1 VSTSAYLL
9 CSEDAFRLANE
20 KVANGPAYSSL
31 SASAPRLSQWQL
43 SISAST
49 PQANSTMV
57 NKRIRIMWQ
66 QGSFYA
72 HVPVDSRQVS
82 TRIVAHWE
90 FPLSTPIYAW
100 PSQPHGATAGAAGM
114 FASLN
119 RTRVQ
124 DVNVHLKKVAHSST
138 TQPSL
143 AIKRRVDVR
152 IALHTTATPL
162 RACCSGH
169 PFVNP
174 FSDCHRYL

>member
-1 VSTSAYLL
+1 
-9 CSEDAFRLANE
+9 
-20 KVANGPAYSSL
+20 
-31 SASAPRLSQWQL
+31 
-43 SISAST
+43 
-49 PQANSTMV
+49 MV

-152 IALHTTATPL
+152 IALHTRLRHYGHAAPAIPL
-162 RACCSGH
+162 
-169 PFVNP
+169 
-174 FSDCHRYL
+174 